1 MKIALIAL
9 LLFVTPFVLAM
20 GEKAPPPAGSD
31 AASSSSVSSTA
42 AADSVWVGKPD
53 GSQSCSAGS
62 GQTLDMGAEQLKQ
75 ANIHVLSS
83 HKMSE
88 AKMHMQLCGIPTGVS
103 NVYEISR
110 ADLAR
115 ALALGY
121 REAATK

>member
-1 MKIALIAL
+1 M
-9 LLFVTPFVLAM
+9 TPFVFAM
-20 GEKAPPPAGSD
+20 GEKAPTPAAGSGET
-31 AASSSSVSSTA
+31 ASSSSS
-42 AADSVWVGKPD
+42 ADSVWVAKPD

-62 GQTLDMGAEQLKQ
+62 GQTLDVGAEQLKQ
-75 ANIHVLSS
+75 ANIRVLSS

-121 REAATK
+121 REAAAK